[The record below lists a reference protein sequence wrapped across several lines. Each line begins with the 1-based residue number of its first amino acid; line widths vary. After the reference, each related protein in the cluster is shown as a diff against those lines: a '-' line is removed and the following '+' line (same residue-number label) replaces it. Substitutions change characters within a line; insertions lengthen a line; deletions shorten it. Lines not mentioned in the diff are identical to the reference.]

1 MIERIIEITKTM
13 YVAAPSPRHVDG
25 NILFASREE
34 CETHNQKCGRDWPIF
49 QVGVTIT
56 LP

>member
-1 MIERIIEITKTM
+1 MDKIVEITKTM

-34 CETHNQKCGRDWPIF
+34 CEAHNQKHGRDWPIF